1 MGTPGEPQTARQL
14 QHLIEGRR
22 EKSGGSVSDTAQLKK
37 GREDAHYGRKVITL
51 YPATLPHCLG
61 EPGNGH
67 LLSSSRAGLPEG
79 RWKRGSC
86 GKLPLVW
93 GQQLVLPRAL
103 CPYPEMALL
112 APGRLCSFPMAA
124 VREYHKLGSLKHLKF
139 AQAVEVRSLNQ
150 GVRRALLLGSF
161 QRRICPASSCFW
173 KPGCFL
179 ACGHILPGPAA
190 SALTC
195 YCGSHLF
202 LQGHQSNGI
211 RFHPNSMSPY
221 LDLHLQK
228 HYFQVRSHPWESGF
242 RL

>member
-1 MGTPGEPQTARQL
+1 MCHLCSQPLALLRGDPSSAPQCLCGPSLHCIAL
-14 QHLIEGRR
+14 LFLCSR
-22 EKSGGSVSDTAQLKK
+22 E
-37 GREDAHYGRKVITL
+37 
-51 YPATLPHCLG
+51 
-61 EPGNGH
+61 H

-93 GQQLVLPRAL
+93 GQRLVLPRAL

-112 APGRLCSFPMAA
+112 APGRPCSFPMAA
-124 VREYHKLGSLKHLKF
+124 VREHHKLGSLEHLKF

-150 GVRRALLLGSF
+150 GVHRALLLGSF

-173 KPGCFL
+173 KPGRSL
-179 ACGHILPGPAA
+179 ACGHVLPGPAA

-202 LQGHQSNGI
+202 LQGHQS
-211 RFHPNSMSPY
+211 
-221 LDLHLQK
+221 
-228 HYFQVRSHPWESGF
+228 
-242 RL
+242 